1 MKILVINPGST
12 STKIAVYDM
21 DKELFSKSIEHSK
34 EELAPFKKI
43 SDQLEFRKETILK
56 ALKEAGF
63 DLSEFAC
70 ISARGGNIHPVPS
83 GTYIVNEKMVQ
94 DMLSLKYGA
103 HPSNLGA
110 PIAYELARQYNIPAF
125 IVDPVVVDEMEMV
138 NKITGLKGIL
148 RQAKDHP
155 LNQKAVSREV
165 AKSLGKKYEECNFV
179 VAHLGG
185 GISVAAH
192 RKGRIIDV
200 NNALNGDGPFSPERA
215 GDLPNVSVVEMCF
228 SGNYTKEEI
237 LKMLAGNGG
246 FVSHLGTNSLKE
258 VLSRIEQGDEY
269 AKLVY
274 DAMVLQISKWIG
286 IMAVVL
292 KGEVDGVILTG
303 GMAKSEKLVNDIKEY
318 VKFIAP
324 VYTVAGEFEMKALME
339 GALRVLRGEEEA
351 KTYE

>member
-12 STKIAVYDM
+12 STKIAVYEDE
-21 DKELFSKSIEHSK
+21 KELFSKSIEHSK

-56 ALKEAGF
+56 TLKEANF
-63 DLSEFAC
+63 DLKDFAC
-70 ISARGGNIHPVPS
+70 ISSRGGNIHPVSS
-83 GTYIVNEKMVQ
+83 GTYIVNEKMVE
-94 DMLSLKYGA
+94 DMLSLRYGA

-110 PIAYELARQYNIPAF
+110 PIAFELSKQYGIPAF
-125 IVDPVVVDEMEMV
+125 IVDPVVVDEMEPV
-138 NKITGLKGIL
+138 YKITGLKGIL

-155 LNQKAVSREV
+155 LNQKAVAREV
-165 AKSLGKKYEECNFV
+165 AKKLNRRYEECNFV

-215 GDLPNVSVVEMCF
+215 GDLPNVSLVEMCF
-228 SGNYTKEEI
+228 SQQYTKEEI

-246 FVSHLGTNSLKE
+246 FMSHLQTNSLKE
-258 VLSRIEQGDEY
+258 VLKKIEEGDEY
-269 AKLVY
+269 AKLVF

-286 IMAVVL
+286 IMSVSL
-292 KGEVDGVILTG
+292 KGQVDGIILTG
-303 GMAKSEKLVNDIKEY
+303 GMAHSTQLVEGIKEY
-318 VKFIAP
+318 VSFIAP
-324 VYTVAGEFEMKALME
+324 IYVVAGEFEMKALME
-339 GALRVLRGEEEA
+339 GALRVLRGEEEP
-351 KTYE
+351 KTYD

>member
-12 STKIAVYDM
+12 STKIAVYED
-21 DKELFSKSIEHSK
+21 EQEIFSKSIEHPK
-34 EELAPFKKI
+34 EELSKFAKI
-43 SDQLEFRKETILK
+43 SDQFEFRKETVLK
-56 ALKEAGF
+56 TLKEAGF
-63 DLSEFAC
+63 DLKDFAC

-83 GTYIVNEKMVQ
+83 GTYIVNQKMVD

-110 PIAYELARQYNIPAF
+110 PIAFELANQYNIPAF
-125 IVDPVVVDEMEMV
+125 IVDPVIVDEMEMV

-165 AKSLGKKYEECNFV
+165 AKRLGKKYEECNFV

-192 RKGRIIDV
+192 KKGRIVDV

-215 GDLPNVSVVEMCF
+215 GDLPNISVVDLCF
-228 SGNYTKEEI
+228 SGNYTRDEI
-237 LKMLAGNGG
+237 LKMLAGKGG
-246 FVSHLGTNSLKE
+246 FMSHLGTNSLKE

-292 KGEVDGVILTG
+292 KGNVDGIILTG
-303 GMAKSEKLVNDIKEY
+303 GMAQSEKLVKDITEY

-324 VYTVAGEFEMKALME
+324 VYTVPGEFEMKALAE
-339 GALRVLRGEEEA
+339 GALRVLRGEEKP

>member
-1 MKILVINPGST
+1 VKILVINPGST

>member
-138 NKITGLKGIL
+138 NKITGLKGIF

>member
-292 KGEVDGVILTG
+292 KGEVDGIILTG

>member
-324 VYTVAGEFEMKALME
+324 VYTVPGEFEMKALME
-339 GALRVLRGEEEA
+339 GALRVLKGEEEA

>member
-339 GALRVLRGEEEA
+339 GALRVLKGEEEA

>member
-12 STKIAVYDM
+12 STKIAVYEDE
-21 DKELFSKSIEHSK
+21 KEIFSKTIEHSK
-34 EELAPFKKI
+34 EELAPYPKI
-43 SDQLEFRKETILK
+43 SDQLEFRKEKILK
-56 ALKEAGF
+56 ALKEANF
-63 DLSEFAC
+63 NLSEFSA

-83 GTYIVNEKMVQ
+83 GTYLVNEKMVE
-94 DMLSLKYGA
+94 DMLSLRYGA
-103 HPSNLGA
+103 HASNLGA
-110 PIAYELARQYNIPAF
+110 PIAFELSKQFNIPAF

-155 LNQKAVSREV
+155 LNQKAVAREI
-165 AKSLGKKYEECNFV
+165 AKRLNKKYEECNFV

-185 GISVAAH
+185 GASVAAH
-192 RKGRIIDV
+192 RHGKIIDV
-200 NNALNGDGPFSPERA
+200 NNALNGDGPFTPERA

-228 SGNYTKEEI
+228 SGNYTKDEI
-237 LKMLAGNGG
+237 LQLLAGKGG

-258 VLSRIEQGDEY
+258 VLKRIDEGDEY

-286 IMAVVL
+286 IMSVVL
-292 KGEVDGVILTG
+292 KGKIDGIILTG
-303 GMAKSEKLVNDIKEY
+303 GMCYSDRLVKDIKEY
-318 VKFIAP
+318 VSWIGEVF
-324 VYTVAGEFEMKALME
+324 VVAGEFEMKALAE
-339 GALRVLRGEEEA
+339 GALRVLRGEEQV

>member
-12 STKIAVYDM
+12 STKIAVYDI

-215 GDLPNVSVVEMCF
+215 GDLPNVSVVEICF

-292 KGEVDGVILTG
+292 KGEVDGIILTG

-324 VYTVAGEFEMKALME
+324 VYTVPGEFEMKALME
-339 GALRVLRGEEEA
+339 GALRVLKGEEEA

>member
-21 DKELFSKSIEHSK
+21 EKELFSKSIEHSK

-43 SDQLEFRKETILK
+43 SDQLEFRKETILN

-63 DLSEFAC
+63 DLKEFAC

-83 GTYIVNEKMVQ
+83 GTYVVNEKMVQ

-110 PIAYELARQYNIPAF
+110 PIAYELSKQYSIPAF

-138 NKITGLKGIL
+138 NKITGLRGIL

-165 AKSLGKKYEECNFV
+165 AKFLGKKYEECNFI

-192 RKGRIIDV
+192 KKGKIVDV

-215 GDLPNVSVVEMCF
+215 GDLPNVAVVEMCF

-258 VLSRIEQGDEY
+258 VLLKIEQGDEY

-274 DAMVLQISKWIG
+274 DAMVLQIAKWIG

-292 KGEVDGVILTG
+292 KGFVDGIILTG
-303 GMAKSEKLVNDIKEY
+303 GMAKSEKLVSDIKEY
-318 VKFIAP
+318 VGFIAP
-324 VYTVAGEFEMKALME
+324 VYTVPGEFEMKALME
-339 GALRVLRGEEEA
+339 GALRVLKGEEEA

>member
-12 STKIAVYDM
+12 STKIAVYEDE
-21 DKELFSKSIEHSK
+21 KEIFSKTIEHSK
-34 EELAPFKKI
+34 EELSPYPKI
-43 SDQLEFRKETILK
+43 SDQLEFRKEKILK
-56 ALKEAGF
+56 ALKEANF
-63 DLSEFAC
+63 NLSEFSA

-83 GTYIVNEKMVQ
+83 GTYLVNEKMVE
-94 DMLSLKYGA
+94 DMLSLRYGA
-103 HPSNLGA
+103 HASNLGA
-110 PIAYELARQYNIPAF
+110 PIAFELSKQFNIPAF

-155 LNQKAVSREV
+155 LNQKAVAREI
-165 AKSLGKKYEECNFV
+165 AKRLNKKYEECNFV

-185 GISVAAH
+185 GASVAAH
-192 RKGRIIDV
+192 RHGKIIDV
-200 NNALNGDGPFSPERA
+200 NNALNGDGPFTPERA

-228 SGNYTKEEI
+228 SGNYTKDEI
-237 LKMLAGNGG
+237 LQLLAGKGG

-258 VLSRIEQGDEY
+258 VLKRIDEGDEY

-286 IMAVVL
+286 IMSVVL
-292 KGEVDGVILTG
+292 KGKIDGIILTG
-303 GMAKSEKLVNDIKEY
+303 GMCYSDRLVKDIKEY
-318 VKFIAP
+318 VSWIGEVF
-324 VYTVAGEFEMKALME
+324 VVAGEFEMKALAE
-339 GALRVLRGEEEA
+339 GALRVLRGEEQV